1 MEEMHYDEEYIDE
14 ESEELNETPLEVLDS
29 EQNQE
34 VSEDEP
40 SQDIIEEASEIDIL
54 EDFKEFIHENP
65 EDIDLLGIREKFG
78 YTFEQV
84 AEGIGITD
92 SYYRKIEKKW
102 VGLTDKVASKLSEF
116 YGFEIKPYIIKT
128 QPKDKV
134 FKKNEE
140 STSYTTIKAVK
151 DSPERRLHLAL
162 KKKHSELANKIVAR
176 YEVINTIKEMIND
189 IFLKDG
195 E

>member
-29 EQNQE
+29 EQDQE
-34 VSEDEP
+34 VLEDVP
-40 SQDIIEEASEIDIL
+40 AIGIL
-54 EDFKEFIHENP
+54 EEVKEFIHENP
-65 EDIDLLGIREKFG
+65 EDIDLLGIREKLGF
-78 YTFEQV
+78 TFEQV

-128 QPKDKV
+128 QPKDKA

-140 STSYTTIKAVK
+140 STSYTTIKAVQ